1 MKIIPV
7 DKAGPY
13 RTGTLTNVSYSE
25 IVEALGFEENIDDD
39 PDKVKY
45 SWGFEVDGK
54 YAAIWDYKGS
64 HKFKTWST
72 FDPNRILKSLFEGA
86 TDE

>member
-7 DKAGPY
+7 DKPGPY
-13 RTGTLTNVSYSE
+13 RTGTLKDVSYSQ

-45 SWGFEVDGK
+45 S
-54 YAAIWDYKGS
+54 
-64 HKFKTWST
+64 
-72 FDPNRILKSLFEGA
+72 
-86 TDE
+86 